1 MLKKIVGQFK
11 YNQII
16 KYLEENDFSK
26 LEYLAENM
34 LNLDFNILNELD
46 FYDNYDFLKKYNL
59 ILFGLWLILI

>member
-34 LNLDFNILNELD
+34 LNLDFNI
-46 FYDNYDFLKKYNL
+46 
-59 ILFGLWLILI
+59 